1 MKNTLKIYIPSR
13 GRAKTLTTPYVLPEA
28 LFDKCV
34 VVVRPDE
41 IDEYKDQNIELASQ
55 NQFLVLPKGVN
66 GLSATR
72 QWIIEQAN
80 ERFHAQLDDDI
91 TGFCY
96 KPRSDVYGGV
106 TRMRD
111 GVQAK
116 KVLKAVDVLMRWIRE
131 DGLAHVGISERFMAA
146 RPSEKPY
153 YENNRLGQF
162 TMWDLSILRKL
173 GARFDRI
180 KLMQDLDMNLQLL
193 EAGYPS
199 RVLTRI
205 SYVAKPEQFKGGCAL
220 YRDDEM
226 KRKMCDKMARL
237 HKGIV
242 QSKVKIKFGRTYYH
256 LRTSWRKA
264 LIGRE

>member
-13 GRAKTLTTPYVLPEA
+13 GRADKVTTLQALPAGLRES
-28 LFDKCV
+28 CTI
-34 VVVRPDE
+34 VVRHDE
-41 IDEYKDQNIELASQ
+41 ADLYKSKPE
-55 NQFLVLPKGVN
+55 FFGKVLVMPKDIN

-72 QWIIEQAN
+72 QWILEQAD

-91 TGFCY
+91 TGFCF
-96 KPRSDVYGGV
+96 KPKSKIYGGV
-106 TRMRD
+106 RRIPSSNRAINDAVKTLID
-111 GVQAK
+111 WISVQG
-116 KVLKAVDVLMRWIRE
+116 I
-131 DGLAHVGISERFMAA
+131 AHVGIAERFMAA
-146 RPSEKPY
+146 RPSERPY

-162 TMWDLSILRKL
+162 TIWDLKVLRKV

-199 RVLTRI
+199 RVLTRV
-205 SYVAKPEQFKGGCAL
+205 SYVAKPEQFKGGCSI
-220 YRDDEM
+220 YRTDDL

-242 QSKVKIKFGRTYYH
+242 ESKVKVKFGRTYYH
-256 LRTSWRKA
+256 LRTSWRNA
-264 LIGRE
+264 LGERK